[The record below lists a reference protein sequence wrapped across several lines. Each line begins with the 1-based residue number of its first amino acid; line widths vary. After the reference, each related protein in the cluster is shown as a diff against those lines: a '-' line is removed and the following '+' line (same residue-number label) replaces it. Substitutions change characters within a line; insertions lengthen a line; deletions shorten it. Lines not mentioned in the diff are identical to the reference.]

1 MQELGHQSS
10 DCRPKYLN
18 LLEVAISE
26 VEADNIENGDNEKAL
41 ELEADE
47 GKMLNCIGEKIL
59 LALKF

>member
-10 DCRPKYLN
+10 DCRPNLN

>member
-10 DCRPKYLN
+10 DCRPKNLN

-41 ELEADE
+41 EL
-47 GKMLNCIGEKIL
+47 
-59 LALKF
+59 